1 MIATKTPVIRS
12 GDADK
17 YSKWIRVLPLSN
29 LMYRIR
35 VNGSDLVGDLA
46 EVQRVDSNKK
56 IRGREDVVRCFYHS
70 NREVWFD
77 STSPQILDV

>member
-17 YSKWIRVLPLSN
+17 YSKWILVLSLSN

-35 VNGSDLVGDLA
+35 VNGSDLVGEMA
-46 EVQRVDSNKK
+46 K
-56 IRGREDVVRCFYHS
+56 I
-70 NREVWFD
+70 
-77 STSPQILDV
+77 